1 MVEKFLLSF
10 YCTSDLSFFT
20 SEENF
25 SVYLIIIRSGP
36 KKSSLLYNTYTI
48 NDLDIMFFSK
58 NDYFLYQLT
67 YFDVKRLS
75 KA

>member
-25 SVYLIIIRSGP
+25 SVYLIIICMYVTSRHDSTYP
-36 KKSSLLYNTYTI
+36 FPSLA
-48 NDLDIMFFSK
+48 DSEMK
-58 NDYFLYQLT
+58 
-67 YFDVKRLS
+67 
-75 KA
+75 

>member
-25 SVYLIIIRSGP
+25 SVYLIIICMYVTSRHDSTYP
-36 KKSSLLYNTYTI
+36 FPSLADSEMKYDKKY
-48 NDLDIMFFSK
+48 K
-58 NDYFLYQLT
+58 
-67 YFDVKRLS
+67 
-75 KA
+75 